1 MASFAKLDLN
11 NIVTTVES
19 VSNNVLN
26 NPATGQEEEV
36 RGLNFLRNL
45 YNEPEAVWKQTSY
58 NTAGG
63 VHKLGGTP
71 FRKNHAAIDYTYDE
85 SRDAFLYP
93 APTSTPSFILNET
106 TCLWEAPVA
115 IPDLALLSEAQIY
128 MWNEDTTSWDIYNL
142 ADYSTQPDESLLGE
156 NQEYAWDSD
165 TKSWSIQNIG

>member
-1 MASFAKLDLN
+1 MASFAKLNSN

-45 YNEPEAVWKQTSY
+45 YNEPEAVWKQASY
-58 NTAGG
+58 NTVGG
-63 VHKLGGTP
+63 VHLSGGTP
-71 FRKNHAAIDYTYDE
+71 FRKNHASIGCTYDE

-93 APTSTPSFILNET
+93 APTLTPSFVLNET

-115 IPDLALLSEAQIY
+115 MPDLSGLSENQAY
-128 MWNEDTTSWDIYNL
+128 VWNEETLSYDIIDIPVY
-142 ADYSTQPDESLLGE
+142 
-156 NQEYAWDSD
+156 
-165 TKSWSIQNIG
+165 

>member
-58 NTAGG
+58 NTVGG

-71 FRKNHAAIDYTYDE
+71 FRKNHAGIGYTYDE

-93 APTSTPSFILNET
+93 APTLTPSFVLNET

-115 IPDLALLSEAQIY
+115 MPDLSGLSENQAY
-128 MWNEDTTSWDIYNL
+128 VWNEETLSWDIVDIPVY
-142 ADYSTQPDESLLGE
+142 
-156 NQEYAWDSD
+156 
-165 TKSWSIQNIG
+165 